1 MTFDNKLQLFRPT
14 MIRFLYSSI
23 LCEKASA
30 FTECCPHCCHLQKNT
45 GRCDRSRPVSQTCVA
60 GYWKVVGIYFVA

>member
-30 FTECCPHCCHLQKNT
+30 FTECCPGCRLCPAKYVQALHMAFLFDIMGKA
-45 GRCDRSRPVSQTCVA
+45 SRIVSA
-60 GYWKVVGIYFVA
+60 GLSK